1 MRTLPIVES
10 FAKCTVVNLN
20 MPNNVSTAVQYSHNI
35 PKNKYECFGRLGD
48 NKWKLKENDL
58 NVYFQKIVLF
68 CNKGLLS
75 SCTHSTHANSLSDY
89 PGVSWIQTK
98 SPALPYGH
106 KISRT
111 IQIKA
116 HKIHFSDIIILA
128 NFGILE
134 GKCFGYL
141 MHF

>member
-1 MRTLPIVES
+1 MYFSPTFKALNFDFQIQGLSRCMRTLPIVES

-48 NKWKLKENDL
+48 NKWRLKENDL

-75 SCTHSTHANSLSDY
+75 SCTHSTHANS
-89 PGVSWIQTK
+89 PGLPGSLLDTDQISCSPIRSQNLPDNTNK
-98 SPALPYGH
+98 SA
-106 KISRT
+106 
-111 IQIKA
+111 
-116 HKIHFSDIIILA
+116 
-128 NFGILE
+128 
-134 GKCFGYL
+134 
-141 MHF
+141 